1 LDQLKGSV
9 SSGLQGIKQH
19 WQSMDAPSKQ
29 VLMSGLVGTG
39 LGAATGLGSSM
50 LAGDGQ
56 TGRRM
61 LRGGIAGAAL
71 GGGLGL
77 AMNPEVATKLQKQL
91 SGPSKQTAT
100 KAPASKLG
108 PDASALMSNP
118 DPSARLKEINRLQ
131 GMADSSNPELAAGGQ
146 LAATAGVAGEGLR
159 RLNNIE
165 SYDPAKLSKELYS
178 RLQTASQSKGS
189 KPGSTGSG
197 IDALSEDIIESFS
210 NGNKAKANAVRSIF
224 QSPVD
229 IQDVQGSTLAGIP
242 ITTKNIV
249 PTAEELLKH
258 APKGSVT
265 GAIPP
270 QLSSAV
276 RGNADDI
283 VSKGFRDAA
292 GRIRW
297 PRSLAGLGLVGAG
310 GALTANIIR
319 SYLQNAEARRAA
331 RNTLRQIS
339 NSVAPQQ

>member
-1 LDQLKGSV
+1 
-9 SSGLQGIKQH
+9 
-19 WQSMDAPSKQ
+19 
-29 VLMSGLVGTG
+29 
-39 LGAATGLGSSM
+39 
-50 LAGDGQ
+50 
-56 TGRRM
+56 
-61 LRGGIAGAAL
+61 
-71 GGGLGL
+71 
-77 AMNPEVATKLQKQL
+77 
-91 SGPSKQTAT
+91 
-100 KAPASKLG
+100 
-108 PDASALMSNP
+108 MSNP

-178 RLQTASQSKGS
+178 RLQTAANSKGG
-189 KPGSTGSG
+189 KPGSTSPG
-197 IDALSEDIIESFS
+197 INALREDIIESFS
-210 NGNKAKANAVRSIF
+210 SGDKVKADAVRSIF
-224 QSPVD
+224 DGPTPTA
-229 IQDVQGSTLAGIP
+229 STP
-242 ITTKNIV
+242 FSSV
-249 PTAEELLKH
+249 PTVEQLLKN
-258 APKGSVT
+258 APEGSVT